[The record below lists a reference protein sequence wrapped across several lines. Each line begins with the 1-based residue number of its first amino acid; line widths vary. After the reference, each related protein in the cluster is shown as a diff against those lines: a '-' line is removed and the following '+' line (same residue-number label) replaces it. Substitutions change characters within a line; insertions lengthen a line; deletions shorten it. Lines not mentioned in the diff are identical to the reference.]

1 MQSTIVCRSMEIAT
15 EFIRLPF
22 VTTRAHLIAII
33 LGMIVLI
40 PVLAILI
47 DSPLSEALARR
58 IASKESAGSAARL
71 DAIEKEMEY
80 LTQAVESLRD
90 EATFV
95 RSLVE
100 GREPGAAL
108 PPPGPSSADPA
119 GEPESTTRG
128 SASVGES

>member
-1 MQSTIVCRSMEIAT
+1 MTAA
-15 EFIRLPF
+15 F
-22 VTTRAHLIAII
+22 AII

-58 IASKESAGSAARL
+58 IAAKEGPEGGARL
-71 DAIEKEMEY
+71 EALEKEVQY

-90 EATFV
+90 EADFV

-100 GREPGAAL
+100 GRAPVESL
-108 PPPGPSSADPA
+108 PPGEDEAGDPPAPRPSATED
-119 GEPESTTRG
+119 R
-128 SASVGES
+128 

>member
-1 MQSTIVCRSMEIAT
+1 MTAA
-15 EFIRLPF
+15 F
-22 VTTRAHLIAII
+22 AII

-58 IASKESAGSAARL
+58 IASKESAGSGARL
-71 DAIEKEMEY
+71 DALEKEVQY

-90 EATFV
+90 ETQFV

-100 GREPGAAL
+100 GREPDPAL
-108 PPPGPSSADPA
+108 PPPMPGPGAA
-119 GEPESTTRG
+119 EPEPGSRRAEG
-128 SASVGES
+128 SASIGAEES

>member
-1 MQSTIVCRSMEIAT
+1 MTAA
-15 EFIRLPF
+15 F
-22 VTTRAHLIAII
+22 AII

-58 IASKESAGSAARL
+58 IASRESEPASARL
-71 DAIEKEMEY
+71 DALEKEMQY

-90 EATFV
+90 ESEFV

-100 GREPGAAL
+100 GREADAL
-108 PPPGPSSADPA
+108 PPPQAEERPDDPDARSS
-119 GEPESTTRG
+119 GEN
-128 SASVGES
+128 

>member
-1 MQSTIVCRSMEIAT
+1 MIWAFAT
-15 EFIRLPF
+15 
-22 VTTRAHLIAII
+22 I

-58 IASKESAGSAARL
+58 IASKEGEPASARL
-71 DAIEKEMEY
+71 DTLENEVQY

-90 EATFV
+90 EAQFV

-100 GREPGAAL
+100 GREEERVLPAPVTESAEPG
-108 PPPGPSSADPA
+108 
-119 GEPESTTRG
+119 EES
-128 SASVGES
+128 

>member
-1 MQSTIVCRSMEIAT
+1 MTAA
-15 EFIRLPF
+15 F
-22 VTTRAHLIAII
+22 AII

-71 DAIEKEMEY
+71 DALEKEMEY
-80 LTQAVESLRD
+80 LTQTVESLRD
-90 EATFV
+90 EAAFV

-100 GREPGAAL
+100 GREDDLAL
-108 PPPGPSSADPA
+108 PPPDP
-119 GEPESTTRG
+119 E
-128 SASVGES
+128 ASVGAEEG

>member
-1 MQSTIVCRSMEIAT
+1 MTAA
-15 EFIRLPF
+15 F
-22 VTTRAHLIAII
+22 AII

-58 IASKESAGSAARL
+58 IASKDSEPANARL
-71 DAIEKEMEY
+71 DALEKEMQY

-90 EATFV
+90 ESQFV

-100 GREPGAAL
+100 GRDGEHAL
-108 PPPGPSSADPA
+108 PAPA
-119 GEPESTTRG
+119 AEQEER
-128 SASVGES
+128 

>member
-1 MQSTIVCRSMEIAT
+1 MTAA
-15 EFIRLPF
+15 F
-22 VTTRAHLIAII
+22 AII

-58 IASKESAGSAARL
+58 IASKDSAGSGARL
-71 DAIEKEMEY
+71 DALEKEVEY

-90 EATFV
+90 ETQFV

-100 GREPGAAL
+100 GRQPDPAL
-108 PPPGPSSADPA
+108 PPPTPGPGGP
-119 GEPESTTRG
+119 EPGPGGAEG
-128 SASVGES
+128 SASVGAEES